1 MQSCQVI
8 EGVNPHKLR
17 KEIAPAN
24 RPAVFRGLARHWP
37 VVASGLGSSEDLAH
51 YLKTFSTKARV
62 DYIIAEPEVRGDFFF
77 GETLKSRNFQK
88 EQASIDDILDRL
100 LALAGQASPPN
111 LFIQSLSA
119 NDILPGFS
127 AENSIPWFPAHVPPR
142 VWIGNGARVQT
153 HFDLADNV
161 AVAVAG
167 RRRFTLFPPEQLAN
181 LYVGPFHETLA
192 GVPVSIA
199 DIEAPDFERFP
210 RLAEALAC
218 AEVADLE
225 PGDAVFIP
233 YGWWH
238 HVRST
243 GGLAMLVNFWWN
255 DGPAHLKSQWGTLY
269 LAMLTVRD
277 LPERYREVWQ
287 NLFSHYV
294 FKADGEPGA
303 HLRPEDRGLMRPFNP
318 SDFHRA
324 LDKVLRDLAQHK

>member
-8 EGVNPHKLR
+8 EGLTPRKLR
-17 KEIAPAN
+17 QEIAPAN
-24 RPAVFRGLARHWP
+24 RPAVFRGLARDWP
-37 VVASGLGSSEDLAH
+37 VVASGLKSSEALAH
-51 YLKTFSTKARV
+51 YLKTFATPAPV

-88 EQASIDDILDRL
+88 EQAPIGDILDRL
-100 LALAGQASPPN
+100 LALAEQASPPN
-111 LFIQSLSA
+111 LFIQSLAA
-119 NDILPGFS
+119 NDILPGF
-127 AENSIPWFPAHVPPR
+127 AADNSIPWFPPHVPPR
-142 VWIGNGARVQT
+142 LWIGNGARVQT
-153 HFDLADNV
+153 HFDLADNI
-161 AVAVAG
+161 AVVVAG
-167 RRRFTLFPPEQLAN
+167 RRRFTLFPPEQLVN

-199 DIEAPDFERFP
+199 DIEAPDLERFP
-210 RLAEALAC
+210 RLAEALAS

-238 HVRST
+238 HVRSK

-255 DGPAHLKSQWGTLY
+255 DGPAHLKSQWGTLF
-269 LAMLTVRD
+269 LAMLMVRD
-277 LPERYREVWQ
+277 LPERYRQVWQ

-294 FKADGEPGA
+294 FKADGEPGM
-303 HLRPEDRGLMRPFNP
+303 HLKLEDRGLMRPFNP

-324 LDKVLRDLAQHK
+324 LDKVLRDLTPSK